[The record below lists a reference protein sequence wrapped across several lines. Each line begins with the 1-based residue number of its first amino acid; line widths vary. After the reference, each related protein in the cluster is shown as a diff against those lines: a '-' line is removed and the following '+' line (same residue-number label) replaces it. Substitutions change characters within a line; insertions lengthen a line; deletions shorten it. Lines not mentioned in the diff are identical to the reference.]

1 MDANV
6 PAAVCTGYGA
16 SFIYAGGP
24 TYFHVPENTREF
36 TIKATGWGAETV
48 RINVFDHQGKQV
60 TTGQTT
66 LRETAVEIPVKV
78 TGGAGKTWSLA
89 TAKADKGVVEDYSI
103 EFSENMPPVLSLAPQ
118 HVFTFGRSE

>member
-1 MDANV
+1 M

-16 SFIYAGGP
+16 SFIHAGGP
-24 TYFHVPENTREF
+24 AYFHVPADTHEF

-48 RINVFDHQGKQV
+48 RVNVFDHQGKQV

-66 LRETAVEIPVKV
+66 LQETTVEIPVKV
-78 TGGAGKTWSLA
+78 ANGAGETWSLS

-103 EFSENMPPVLSLAPQ
+103 EFSPNMPPALSLTPEHA
-118 HVFTFGRSE
+118 FTFGQSE